1 MISQLYTQVLQLRKE
16 SLKKI
21 RACTGF
27 ELLTSAIPVPR
38 FIPIK
43 LTKRRKFELRP
54 AFTRSQTG
62 PPDRS
67 LKINEGFLESFGFE
81 PITAVYMLLGID

>member
-1 MISQLYTQVLQLRKE
+1 MKDDLAVIYASFAVAKRKPE
-16 SLKKI
+16 KI

-43 LTKRRKFELRP
+43 LTKRRKCELRP
-54 AFTRSQTG
+54 AFTRSQTS

-67 LKINEGFLESFGFE
+67 LKIK
-81 PITAVYMLLGID
+81 